1 MKTYYIDGNTMHLA
15 GSQDDISDSFF
26 GSELPESNAT
36 VAQRQDAIRF
46 WLSCGWMSDGD
57 VVVWDG
63 IRYIVGE
70 EDKMDKPNQTKPNK
84 KGAKMHT
91 IYDHQLYTELKEC
104 LSDGAGNRKLWETLF
119 DEDYNL
125 KNPNIPVLF
134 GGLDHISKTKKFFY
148 FHDIGC
154 NGKDASFRIGDKE
167 TSK

>member
-26 GSELPESNAT
+26 GSECPESNTT
-36 VAQRQDAIRF
+36 VAQRQDAVRF
-46 WLSCGWMSDGD
+46 WLSEAWMDAGD

-63 IRYIVGE
+63 VPYIVGE
-70 EDKMDKPNQTKPNK
+70 EDNKSWTKPNQTKPNK

-91 IYDHQLYTELKEC
+91 IYDHQLYTELKKD
-104 LSDGAGNRKLWETLF
+104 LSWETLF
-119 DEDYNL
+119 DEDYYL